1 MDVHSR
7 KIIGYHFDNKMET
20 NIFIKSIE
28 DAVLNLKLQTNCI
41 FHTDLGVNII
51 AQNIKKA

>member
-7 KIIGYHFDNKMET
+7 KIIGYHFDNKMKT